1 MPQIMD
7 IVSPRNITR
16 SRRHLF
22 AVEFYVDSQKY
33 FYPIL
38 LHGLVALFVA
48 SMSQVAVDSMYAV
61 YVQHACGMFATLRYI
76 FRFSIS
82 KYKKVMAYVY

>member
-7 IVSPRNITR
+7 IVSPLNITR
-16 SRRHLF
+16 QKRNLF
-22 AVEFYVDSQKY
+22 AVEFYVDPQKY

-48 SMSQVAVDSMYAV
+48 TVSQVAVDTMYAV

-76 FRFSIS
+76 FINLVFQRDLGL
-82 KYKKVMAYVY
+82 